1 MESKTRRVIVN
12 EEATARIFISI
23 NFYIRCKKKGEH
35 DVIAVE
41 DITEYCWVISFTP
54 INSRIVLIILQNE
67 SIFRWAATA
76 VGREVIIACHS
87 GIFGNQK

>member
-1 MESKTRRVIVN
+1 M
-12 EEATARIFISI
+12 
-23 NFYIRCKKKGEH
+23 
-35 DVIAVE
+35 IAVE

-87 GIFGNQK
+87 GIFEIRYKLWLGFFVSTFALRSTIR